1 VKAAATGIK
10 DVAKLAGVSVG
21 TVSNVLNRPDSV
33 SEATRRKV
41 QRAIA
46 ELGFIRNEAGRHLR
60 AGRSRTIAYLVLDA
74 SNPFF
79 TDVAKGIEDVARVN
93 SVAVYLCNSDS
104 DVSREADYLGLL
116 AEQRVRGILVTPVED
131 DMSHLELFRRRIP
144 IVLVDRAAGNNWC
157 SVGVDDVEGGMLA
170 VTHLIE
176 QGHRR
181 IAFIG
186 GPMTTVQV
194 ADRLR
199 GAHSAL
205 HTAGRSTDDLV
216 VLPTDALNFAEG
228 LRAGERLLGLPRARR
243 PTAAFCANDLVAL
256 GLLQQMTTIGVD
268 VPGDLAIVG
277 YDDIGFAG
285 AAAVP
290 LSSGRQPR
298 ELLGRTA
305 AELLL
310 AESKDLDGHVHQQVV
325 FQPELVVRT
334 SSLTRS
340 ETSRA
345 G

>member
-1 VKAAATGIK
+1 M
-10 DVAKLAGVSVG
+10 G
-21 TVSNVLNRPDSV
+21 TVSNVLNRPDTV

-41 QRAIA
+41 QRVIV

-60 AGRSRTIAYLVLDA
+60 AGSSRTIAYLVLDA

-79 TDVAKGIEDVARVN
+79 TDVAKGVEDIAREN
-93 SVAVYLCNSDS
+93 GVAVYLCNSDS
-104 DVSREADYLGLL
+104 DASREADYLGLL
-116 AEQRVRGILVTPVED
+116 AEQRVRGILVTPVGD
-131 DMSHLELFRRRIP
+131 DMTQLELFRRRIP
-144 IVLVDRAAGNNWC
+144 IVLVDRAGDNWC

-186 GPMTTVQV
+186 GPLATVQV

-199 GAHSAL
+199 GARSAL
-205 HTAGRSTDDLV
+205 ESAGRSPDDLA

-228 LRAGERLLGLPRARR
+228 QRAGERLLGLPRARR

-256 GLLQQMTTIGVD
+256 GLLQQMTRIGVD
-268 VPGDLAIVG
+268 IPGDLAIVG
-277 YDDIGFAG
+277 YDDIAFAG

-290 LSSGRQPR
+290 LSSVRQPR

-305 AELLL
+305 AQLLL

-325 FQPELVVRT
+325 FHPELVVRT

-340 ETSRA
+340 ENSRA

>member
-1 VKAAATGIK
+1 
-10 DVAKLAGVSVG
+10 
-21 TVSNVLNRPDSV
+21 
-33 SEATRRKV
+33 
-41 QRAIA
+41 
-46 ELGFIRNEAGRHLR
+46 
-60 AGRSRTIAYLVLDA
+60 
-74 SNPFF
+74 
-79 TDVAKGIEDVARVN
+79 
-93 SVAVYLCNSDS
+93 
-104 DVSREADYLGLL
+104 
-116 AEQRVRGILVTPVED
+116 
-131 DMSHLELFRRRIP
+131 M
-144 IVLVDRAAGNNWC
+144 
-157 SVGVDDVEGGMLA
+157 GVDDVDGGMLA

-186 GPMTTVQV
+186 GPLTTVQV

-199 GAHSAL
+199 GARSAL
-205 HTAGRSTDDLV
+205 ESAGRSPDDLA

-256 GLLQQMTTIGVD
+256 GLLQQMTRTGVD

-290 LSSGRQPR
+290 LSSVRQPR

-325 FQPELVVRT
+325 FHPELVVRT

-340 ETSRA
+340 ENSRA